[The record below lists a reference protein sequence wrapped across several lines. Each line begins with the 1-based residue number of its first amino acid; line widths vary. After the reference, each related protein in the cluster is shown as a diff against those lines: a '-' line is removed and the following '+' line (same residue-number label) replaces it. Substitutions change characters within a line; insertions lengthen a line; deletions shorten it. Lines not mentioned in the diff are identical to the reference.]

1 MASPDVSSWGHLRLP
16 VFSFFLVLLASPSIA
31 GATADH
37 SAETTPAMVR
47 VTGHVLPA
55 LSKATIVPSTSKSA
69 SYPTAITLVLK
80 HDDQPAFERY
90 LHELYDPHS
99 KNFHKFLTQ
108 RQIADRFGP
117 SRQIYDRMLRYLRAN
132 GFDLVQG
139 SRNRLTLTMQATR
152 SAAERLFRVHVQD
165 YRSNDR
171 HFFANDADPALPRD
185 LAAHVQ
191 TVAGLSNLATPRPD
205 DQAIAGGV
213 EGVFCALASLTCVE
227 R

>member
-1 MASPDVSSWGHLRLP
+1 MHLEAVFASTVGRGVEMASPDVSSWGHLRLP

-31 GATADH
+31 VAAADH
-37 SAETTPAMVR
+37 STETTPAMVR

-108 RQIADRFGP
+108 RQIAGRRDRFTIECCDTCARTA
-117 SRQIYDRMLRYLRAN
+117 SIWCR
-132 GFDLVQG
+132 
-139 SRNRLTLTMQATR
+139 
-152 SAAERLFRVHVQD
+152 
-165 YRSNDR
+165 
-171 HFFANDADPALPRD
+171 DP
-185 LAAHVQ
+185 
-191 TVAGLSNLATPRPD
+191 
-205 DQAIAGGV
+205 
-213 EGVFCALASLTCVE
+213 
-227 R
+227 